1 VAPLNEHLGAL
12 AVLERGAFWPLLFA
26 DPSQQPL
33 AVQPAFADVAL
44 PLGEIAAWSDLT
56 AVGNGGAG
64 RAAAALRRYDYVLV
78 TGPSPRHDATPA
90 GLARVRSYAF
100 VSLYRVVRR

>member
-1 VAPLNEHLGAL
+1 
-12 AVLERGAFWPLLFA
+12 
-26 DPSQQPL
+26 
-33 AVQPAFADVAL
+33 
-44 PLGEIAAWSDLT
+44 
-56 AVGNGGAG
+56 
-64 RAAAALRRYDYVLV
+64 LRRYDYVLV